1 MEGAVMG
8 LYLILI
14 NLVTFILYA
23 IDKIKAKMDSW
34 RISERILLF
43 FALIGVAAGALL
55 AMIVCRHKIR
65 KNKFRIG
72 IPLILLFDIIVIWVM
87 CT

>member
-1 MEGAVMG
+1 MG

-23 IDKIKAKMDSW
+23 IDKIKAKRDAW
-34 RISERILLF
+34 RISERILLI
-43 FALIGVAAGALL
+43 FALMGGSAGALL
-55 AMIVCRHKIR
+55 AMLICRHKIR

-72 IPLILLFDIIVIWVM
+72 IPLILLFDIIVILVK